1 MTRTGRLLDKILVPG
16 SPEWLYDR
24 FSSSR
29 IAAVSGTSPYESRFS
44 LWHRMAGNAS
54 GQAVNEQMMIGH
66 YFEPAVA
73 QWFSDQHPEWG
84 ITRTGTWEHR
94 VRTWQIAS
102 PDRML
107 HQPDPGW
114 EPETV
119 DDGVIDVPVLNE
131 NSSILEC
138 KFSQYEDGWDDDNVT
153 LDYYDQ
159 VQWQLDTLGLD
170 HAYVAVYFG
179 ISMKFRE
186 YRIEYNPRRA
196 AELRELALAF
206 MDSLPNGTNPQP
218 PNVDSHTE
226 TYVVLRELNPDIDGD
241 ITLPDEIAEQYRAAK
256 DGMRAAKEAEQ
267 LAVNTI
273 AQQMGTAKRA
283 FDTNG
288 VLVATRQAGR
298 NGAPPFVKAP
308 AQTKANRKAA

>member
-1 MTRTGRLLDKILVPG
+1 MAHTGRLLDTVLAPG

-44 LWHRMAGNAS
+44 LWHRMAGNA
-54 GQAVNEQMMIGH
+54 GPQAVNDQMLIGH
-66 YFEPAVA
+66 YFEPAIA
-73 QWFSDQHPEWG
+73 QWFADQHPDWDV
-84 ITRTGTWEHR
+84 TKTGTWEHTF
-94 VRTWQIAS
+94 RTWQIAS
-102 PDRML
+102 PDRMIL
-107 HQPDPGW
+107 
-114 EPETV
+114 
-119 DDGVIDVPVLNE
+119 E
-131 NSSILEC
+131 NGERVTAESILEC
-138 KFSQYEDGWDDDNVT
+138 KFSQYEDGWTDTDVP

-170 HAYVAVYFG
+170 HAHVAVYIG
-179 ISMKFRE
+179 ISLTFRE
-186 YRIEYNPRRA
+186 YQIDYNPRRA

-206 MDSLPNGTNPQP
+206 MDSLPNGTNPKP

-241 ITLPDEIAEQYRAAK
+241 VTLPDGIAEQYRAAK
-256 DGMRAAKEAEQ
+256 DGMRAAKAAEQ

-273 AQQMGTAKRA
+273 AQEMGTAKRA
-283 FDTNG
+283 FDSNG
-288 VLVATRQAGR
+288 ELVATRQAGR

>member
-1 MTRTGRLLDKILVPG
+1 MTRTGRLLDTILVPG

-44 LWHRMAGNAS
+44 LWHRMAGNA
-54 GQAVNEQMMIGH
+54 GPQAVNDQMLIGH
-66 YFEPAVA
+66 YFEPAIA
-73 QWFSDQHPEWG
+73 QWFADQHNEWVVE
-84 ITRTGTWEHR
+84 TTGTWEHTF
-94 VRTWQIAS
+94 RTWQIAS
-102 PDRML
+102 PDRMIR
-107 HQPDPGW
+107 GFG
-114 EPETV
+114 PEV
-119 DDGVIDVPVLNE
+119 E
-131 NSSILEC
+131 KESILEC
-138 KFSQYEDGWDDDNVT
+138 KFSQYEDGWDDENVP

-170 HAYVAVYFG
+170 HAHVAVYIG
-179 ISMKFRE
+179 ISLTFRE
-186 YRIEYNPRRA
+186 YRIDYNPRRA

-206 MDSLPNGTNPQP
+206 MDSLPNGTNPKP

-241 ITLPDEIAEQYRAAK
+241 VTLPDGIAEQYRAAK
-256 DGMRAAKEAEQ
+256 DGMRAAKAAEQ

-273 AQQMGTAKRA
+273 AQEMGTAKRA
-283 FDTNG
+283 FDSNG
-288 VLVATRQAGR
+288 ELVATRQAGR

>member
-1 MTRTGRLLDKILVPG
+1 MTRTGRLLDTVLVPG

-44 LWHRMAGNAS
+44 LWHRMAGNA
-54 GQAVNEQMMIGH
+54 GPQAVNDQMLIGH
-66 YFEPAVA
+66 YFEPAIA
-73 QWFSDQHPEWG
+73 QWFSDQHNEWVVE
-84 ITRTGTWEHR
+84 TTGTWEHAL
-94 VRTWQIAS
+94 RTWQIAS
-102 PDRML
+102 PDRMIRGFGP
-107 HQPDPGW
+107 QV
-114 EPETV
+114 EKE
-119 DDGVIDVPVLNE
+119 
-131 NSSILEC
+131 SILEC
-138 KFSQYEDGWDDDNVT
+138 KFSQYEDGWTDTDVP

-170 HAYVAVYFG
+170 HAHVAVYIG
-179 ISMKFRE
+179 ISLTFRE
-186 YRIEYNPRRA
+186 YRIDYNPRRA

-206 MDSLPNGTNPQP
+206 MDSLPNGTNPKP

-241 ITLPDEIAEQYRAAK
+241 ITLPDEITEQYRAAK
-256 DGMRAAKEAEQ
+256 DGMRSAKEAEQ

-273 AQQMGTAKRA
+273 AQHMGTAKRA
-283 FDTNG
+283 YDSG
-288 VLVATRQAGR
+288 GELVATRQAGR

>member
-1 MTRTGRLLDKILVPG
+1 MARTGRLLDKILVPG

-44 LWHRMAGNAS
+44 LWHRMAGNA
-54 GQAVNEQMMIGH
+54 GPQAVNDQMLIGH
-66 YFEPAVA
+66 YLEPAIA
-73 QWFSDQHPEWG
+73 QWFADQHPDWDV
-84 ITRTGTWEHR
+84 TKTGTWEHTF
-94 VRTWQIAS
+94 RTWQIAS
-102 PDRML
+102 PDRMIR
-107 HQPDPGW
+107 GFG
-114 EPETV
+114 PEV
-119 DDGVIDVPVLNE
+119 E
-131 NSSILEC
+131 KESILEC
-138 KFSQYEDGWDDDNVT
+138 KFSQYEDGWDDENVP

-170 HAYVAVYFG
+170 HAHVAVYIG
-179 ISMKFRE
+179 ISLTFRE
-186 YRIEYNPRRA
+186 YQIDYNPRRA

-206 MDSLPNGTNPQP
+206 MDSLPNGTNPKP

-241 ITLPDEIAEQYRAAK
+241 VTLPDDIAEQYRAAK
-256 DGMRAAKEAEQ
+256 DGMRAAKAAEQ

-283 FDTNG
+283 FDSNG
-288 VLVATRQAGR
+288 ELVATRQAGR